1 VLDLLGNPDAITIDR
16 IAAMAT
22 GEIQFW
28 IKDRKSRRQ
37 IPHRMERC
45 GYIPVRSE
53 TAKDGLWKIN
63 GARQVVYAK
72 DSLSIR
78 DRHLAASRF
87 AGQ

>member
-1 VLDLLGNPDAITIDR
+1 MGNPDAITVER

-28 IKDRKSRRQ
+28 IKDRKNRRA
-37 IPHRMERC
+37 IPHRLERC
-45 GYIPVRSE
+45 GYIPVRND
-53 TAKDGLWKIN
+53 TRKDGLWIFN

-72 DSLSIR
+72 GSLTIR